1 MENTYRQPQL
11 VRHNLKFRLLQVKSI
26 TDISPRMK
34 RITLTGEDLADF
46 YSASPDDH
54 VKVFF
59 PKPGE
64 EMPVVPEAGP
74 QGPVFPEG
82 AKPIMRDYTPR
93 RFDNAAKELDLE
105 FFLHEKGPAAEWAR
119 SAQIGNYL
127 GVGGPRGSTVVPYD
141 FDWYLLI
148 GDECA
153 IPSFARRLSELPAN
167 AEAVV
172 VVEIGN
178 ESEKREF
185 ESKAQVTT
193 HWVLRENNPPGTA
206 VKLKETVLK
215 ATLPHGD
222 YFCWIATE
230 LQTSKELKEL
240 VETVR
245 GANPE
250 WVKATGYWK
259 KNETT

>member
-1 MENTYRQPQL
+1 MENTYRQPQS

-26 TDISPRMK
+26 TDLSPRMR

-64 EMPVVPEAGP
+64 KMPVVPELGP

-82 AKPIMRDYTPR
+82 EKPIMRDYTPR
-93 RFDNAAKELDLE
+93 RYDNATKELDLE
-105 FFLHEKGPAAEWAR
+105 FFLHEKGPAADWAR
-119 SAQIGNYL
+119 TAQIGSYL

-172 VVEIGN
+172 VVEIGS
-178 ESEKREF
+178 ESEKRDF
-185 ESKAQVTT
+185 ESQARVTT
-193 HWVLRENNPPGTA
+193 HWVLRENHPPGTA
-206 VKLKETVLK
+206 AKLKESVLK
-215 ATLPHGD
+215 ALLPHGD

-245 GANPE
+245 GANPD

-259 KNETT
+259 KHETT